1 MAPRELDLVQR
12 TVTLHL
18 PPNEAL
24 AATVWQFN
32 ECCNLFLELG
42 FKAHTYAKKNL
53 QRLGYYDAR
62 ARWPGLQSSL
72 VQGAR
77 DCAHDMLKREDLKR
91 WPKKRADSAA
101 RFNQRTFSAFLQSSE
116 ISLPTVEG
124 RLRVPFRLPEYFRR
138 YAHGRV
144 VALRLHLHD
153 ERPVADLV
161 VELPDVPLCEVE
173 KPRVLGVDRGIVNIA
188 VTNDGRFFH
197 SEDLRRVQGKHAYL
211 KARLQAAGTRS
222 AKRHLKRSAGRE
234 RRFQADSNHRIAK
247 KIAAMD
253 FDVLALEDLGV
264 RKERRNGR
272 RFNRKLGR
280 WAFGQLGAFLAYKSE
295 EVGKRV
301 VLVPPEY
308 TSKDCS
314 RCGTRGTRVGSEFS
328 CASCGVRLN
337 ADLNA
342 ARNIARR
349 GSALLGRRPVNP
361 PIVARHEIKPRNLVE
376 RSYKPPALAGGS

>member
-24 AATVWQFN
+24 AATVRQFN
-32 ECCNLFLELG
+32 ACTNFFLELG

-62 ARWPGLQSSL
+62 ARWPRLQSSL

-91 WPKKRADSAA
+91 LPKKRPASAA
-101 RFNQRTFSAFLQSSE
+101 RFNQRTFKAFLQSGE
-116 ISLPTVEG
+116 LSLCTVEG
-124 RLRVPFRLPEYFRR
+124 RLRVPFTLPEYFRR
-138 YAHGRV
+138 YAHGCV
-144 VALRLHLHD
+144 TALRLRLRD
-153 ERPVADLV
+153 GRPIADLV
-161 VELPDVPLCEVE
+161 IELPDVPPREVE
-173 KPRVLGVDRGIVNIA
+173 DPKVLGVDRGIVNIA
-188 VTNDGRFFH
+188 VTSGGQFFH
-197 SEDLRRVQGKHAYL
+197 SKELRRVQGKYAFL
-211 KARLQAAGTRS
+211 KAGLQAAGTRS
-222 AKRHLKRSAGRE
+222 AKRHLKRAAGRE
-234 RRFQADSNHRIAK
+234 RRFQADSNHHIAKRIA
-247 KIAAMD
+247 ALD
-253 FDVLALEDLGV
+253 FDVLSLEDLSV
-264 RKERRNGR
+264 RKEKRNGR
-272 RFNRKLGR
+272 RFNRALGR
-280 WAFGQLGAFLAYKSE
+280 WAFGQLGSFLAYKCE

-314 RCGTRGTRVGSEFS
+314 RCGVRGTRAGREFS

-342 ARNIARR
+342 ARNIAQR

-376 RSYKPPALAGGS
+376 RSYKPPASAGGS

>member
-18 PPNEAL
+18 PPNAAL
-24 AATVWQFN
+24 AETVHRFN
-32 ECCNLFLELG
+32 ECCNFFLELG
-42 FKAHTYAKKNL
+42 FKARTYTKKNL

-62 ARWPGLQSSL
+62 ARWPRLQSSL

-91 WPKKRADSAA
+91 WPKKRPTSAA
-101 RFNQRTFSAFLQSSE
+101 RFNQRTFKVSLQSGE
-116 ISLPTVEG
+116 LSLCTVEG
-124 RLRVPFRLPEYFRR
+124 RLSVPVRLPEYFRR

-144 VALRLHLHD
+144 TALRLRIRD
-153 ERPVADLV
+153 GRPVVDLV
-161 VELPDVPLCEVE
+161 LELPDVPPCEVE
-173 KPRVLGVDRGIVNIA
+173 NPEVLGVDRGIVNIA
-188 VTNDGRFFH
+188 VTSHAHFFR
-197 SEDLRRVQGKHAYL
+197 SKRLRRVQGKHAFL

-222 AKRHLKRSAGRE
+222 AKRHLARLAGRE
-234 RRFQADSNHRIAK
+234 RRFQADSNHQIAKRIA
-247 KIAAMD
+247 AQD

-264 RKERRNGR
+264 RKEKRNGR
-272 RFNRKLGR
+272 RFNRALGR
-280 WAFGQLGAFLAYKSE
+280 WAFGQLGSFLAYKCE

-314 RCGTRGTRVGSEFS
+314 RCGVRGARVGSDFLCE
-328 CASCGVRLN
+328 ACGQRLN

-349 GSALLGRRPVNP
+349 GSALPGRRPVNP
-361 PIVARHEIKPRNLVE
+361 PIVARHEIKLRNLVE
-376 RSYKPPALAGGS
+376 RSYKPPASAGGC